1 MSLTDVLR
9 HPWLDSSASSSGD
22 AAFLSATTREGIG
35 RGLSDVSEVSE
46 FPEGDLVGAN
56 RDASMLSV
64 VPSSD
69 DMPGVYDLNINSPL
83 QSRAHRPL
91 ASLKGPRA

>member
-1 MSLTDVLR
+1 MALTDVLR

-22 AAFLSATTREGIG
+22 AASSSATTC
-35 RGLSDVSEVSE
+35 RGLSDVSELSE
-46 FPEGDLVGAN
+46 FPEGNLVGAN
-56 RDASMLSV
+56 RDASILSV
-64 VPSSD
+64 VPSSND
-69 DMPGVYDLNINSPL
+69 VRGVYDLNINSPL